1 MLLSIRSFPGFP
13 DADFGYHTAMIT
25 VRMLFFAHL
34 QDVARAHEITVALP
48 SGATVG
54 DAAEMLAARAAGL
67 ENLLAHTRVAVNAE
81 FADADTVLSENDEVA
96 WMPPMSGG
104 AQ

>member
-1 MLLSIRSFPGFP
+1 
-13 DADFGYHTAMIT
+13 MIT

-34 QDVARAHEITVALP
+34 QDVAGGQEIALTLP
-48 SGATVG
+48 EGATVR
-54 DAAEMLAARAAGL
+54 DAADALAAQGAGF

-81 FADADTVLSENDEVA
+81 FADADTALKDGDEVA

-104 AQ
+104 RDE

>member
-1 MLLSIRSFPGFP
+1 M
-13 DADFGYHTAMIT
+13 TT

-34 QDVARAHEITVALP
+34 QDVAQARELAVTLP
-48 SGATVG
+48 AEATVR
-54 DAAEMLAARAAGL
+54 DAADVLAARAAGF
-67 ENLLAHTRVAVNAE
+67 ENLLTLTRVAVNAE
-81 FADADTVLSENDEVA
+81 FADADTVLKDGDEVA

>member
-1 MLLSIRSFPGFP
+1 
-13 DADFGYHTAMIT
+13 MIT

-34 QDVARAHEITVALP
+34 QDVARAHEMAVTLP
-48 SGATVG
+48 SGATVR
-54 DAAEMLAARAAGL
+54 DAAEVLAARAAGFA
-67 ENLLAHTRVAVNAE
+67 NLLTLTRVAVNAE